1 MRIVL
6 EFKVDL
12 LFVARQCFEVVPQA
26 GPHELRSHSR
36 QSWQRQPEW
45 TWEWI
50 GLAQFATNVM
60 QLFCVFL
67 ISDMIY
73 QNILVTYSYIF
84 DHLTLISIINILTD
98 RLLFLPQGHRQ
109 NPHCMCLELGWIDKR
124 IWILPILVRSSIIT
138 GIKILEFQF
147 LFPPFCLNDL
157 PLSAHLLSLKLP
169 SSSEKMSFC
178 KGQKMSKLTRS
189 SSIKNPGSSEI
200 KFQFETWNLNTASVS
215 ISFIICLS
223 LISFMSTD
231 IIQVFSLFNAN
242 NCLIH
247 SIH

>member
-1 MRIVL
+1 MFWGCTPGRPPRAPQSLSPKLTTPTRVNLGVNRIGSICN
-6 EFKVDL
+6 K
-12 LFVARQCFEVVPQA
+12 RY
-26 GPHELRSHSR
+26 
-36 QSWQRQPEW
+36 
-45 TWEWI
+45 
-50 GLAQFATNVM
+50 ATN
-60 QLFCVFL
+60 CVFL

-138 GIKILEFQF
+138 GIKILEVHF
-147 LFPPFCLNDL
+147 LIPPFCLNDL
-157 PLSAHLLSLKLP
+157 PMSAHLLPLKLP

-242 NCLIH
+242 GWLIH
-247 SIH
+247 SIHSSISISFINSSLSTDN